1 MTGTRDHRSTSPR
14 GISWPTVLVAV
25 VVSSAIAFV
34 VPEMLRDTEWARE
47 RRIEQT
53 KRDFESALPTWE
65 DVQRQVGDV
74 TDKLVERIAERW
86 KGRAGRHEFEE
97 LVFEELRRRG
107 HEDKVDTLNERSL
120 RALTIRYVRDVTAFE
135 HPDLPP
141 LGPGEMA
148 EVLIETWSEGK

>member
-1 MTGTRDHRSTSPR
+1 M
-14 GISWPTVLVAV
+14 
-25 VVSSAIAFV
+25 
-34 VPEMLRDTEWARE
+34 
-47 RRIEQT
+47 
-53 KRDFESALPTWE
+53 
-65 DVQRQVGDV
+65 GDA
-74 TDKLVERIAERW
+74 TDKLVERIAERRN
-86 KGRAGRHEFEE
+86 GRAERREFEELVFEE

>member
-1 MTGTRDHRSTSPR
+1 
-14 GISWPTVLVAV
+14 
-25 VVSSAIAFV
+25 
-34 VPEMLRDTEWARE
+34 
-47 RRIEQT
+47 
-53 KRDFESALPTWE
+53 LPTWE
-65 DVQRQVGDV
+65 DVRRQLGDA
-74 TDKLVERIAERW
+74 TDKLVERIAERRN
-86 KGRAGRHEFEE
+86 GRAERHEFEE

-135 HPDLPP
+135 HPDLAP